1 MSYFLDPPALFLLGI
16 IVYYLSKRLR
26 WELLVTGIVM
36 GIISVVMFMG
46 GSSLLYLDIVAWPFP
61 PMPGSVWMFHT
72 NYTGITKESVP
83 VIWAVVMLLIYPFWH
98 LCGYLVALRFDT
110 GSFLLRMVS
119 YNDVR
124 SRRDRG
130 KTVFSVTR
138 GPEPREITR
147 AAMERI
153 GGMGCFVQKGN
164 RVVIKVNISGGN
176 PQIPGS
182 FTSIA
187 VADELVR
194 MVREAG
200 GEPVIADSDMIWTKF
215 TPVADAE
222 GWVAWAKEQNVPLVN
237 LRETEQVRFNFKKG
251 SAIGIVPVSKMLVGV
266 DVIISV
272 PTMKTHLLTS
282 VTLGMKNMYGTFPE
296 ENKAKYHRFGI
307 EDVVCEVNTAFTPNL
322 TVIDGTI
329 GGEAWG
335 PLSCSPVGY
344 QTVIAAND
352 VVAAD
357 AIACRL
363 MGYDPSAILHIKKA
377 HDKRIGDAMIAFDIT
392 TLSPPHRKDGAWEK
406 PDPGVSRFYEA
417 LIEAALLLPGMQD
430 FFDLA
435 ADFVLFGLATL
446 PILKDITP
454 AMEKILNDI
463 LMSLYKSGYHGSRWK
478 DVESKKFQ
486 GTIEKFSKE
495 MLLK

>member
-16 IVYYLSKRLR
+16 IVYYLSRRLR
-26 WELLVTGIVM
+26 WDLLVTGIVM
-36 GIISVVMFMG
+36 VIISVVMFMG
-46 GSSLLYLDIVAWPFP
+46 GSSLLYLDIIAWPFP
-61 PMPGSVWMFHT
+61 PTPGSVWMFHT

-83 VIWAVVMLLIYPFWH
+83 VIWAVIMLLIYPFWH
-98 LCGYLVALRFDT
+98 ACGYVVALRYDT

-119 YNDVR
+119 FGQVR
-124 SRRDRG
+124 SRREKG
-130 KTVFSVTR
+130 KTIFSVIR
-138 GPEPREITR
+138 GPDPRGITR
-147 AAMERI
+147 AAVERI
-153 GGMGCFVQKGN
+153 GGMGAFVRKGDK
-164 RVVIKVNISGGN
+164 VVIKVNISGGN

-182 FTSIA
+182 FTSTA
-187 VADELVR
+187 VGGEVVK

-200 GEPVIADSDMIWTKF
+200 GDPVLVDSDMIWTKF
-215 TPVADAE
+215 EPVAEAE

-237 LRETEQVRFNFKKG
+237 LRGTELVRFNFRKG
-251 SAIGIVPVSKMLVGV
+251 SAIGIVPVAKMLVDA

-307 EDVVCEVNTAFTPNL
+307 EDVVCEVNTAFRPNL

-335 PLSCSPVGY
+335 PLSCSPVGF

-357 AIACRL
+357 AIASRL
-363 MGYDPSAILHIKKA
+363 MGYDPFSIIHIKKA
-377 HDKRIGDAMIAFDIT
+377 HDNGLGDATANFDFT
-392 TLSPPHRKDGAWEK
+392 TLTPPQRKDFSWEK
-406 PDPGVSRFYEA
+406 PDPAVSQVYEA
-417 LIEAALLLPGMQD
+417 LVEAALHVPGMQD

-435 ADFVLFGLATL
+435 ADFVLFGFATL
-446 PILKDITP
+446 PILKDTTP

-463 LMSLYKSGYHGSRWK
+463 LMSLFASGYRGSKWK
-478 DVESKKFQ
+478 DEDQEKFQ
-486 GTIEKFSKE
+486 GSLHTFFTGMQPK
-495 MLLK
+495 

>member
-1 MSYFLDPPALFLLGI
+1 M
-16 IVYYLSKRLR
+16 
-26 WELLVTGIVM
+26 
-36 GIISVVMFMG
+36 
-46 GSSLLYLDIVAWPFP
+46 
-61 PMPGSVWMFHT
+61 
-72 NYTGITKESVP
+72 
-83 VIWAVVMLLIYPFWH
+83 
-98 LCGYLVALRFDT
+98 

-119 YNDVR
+119 FGHVR
-124 SRRDRG
+124 SRRDIK

-138 GPEPREITR
+138 GPDPQKITR
-147 AAMERI
+147 EAVERI
-153 GGMGCFVQKGN
+153 GGMGQFVQKGN
-164 RVVIKVNISGGN
+164 KVVIKVNISGGN

-182 FTSIA
+182 FTSPA
-187 VADELVR
+187 VGGEIVR

-200 GEPVIADSDMIWTKF
+200 GDPVVVDSDMIWTKF
-215 TPVADAE
+215 APVAKAE

-237 LRETEQVRFNFKKG
+237 LRETEQVRFNFRKG
-251 SAIGIVPVSKMLVGV
+251 SAIGIVPVSKMLVDA

-307 EDVVCEVNTAFTPNL
+307 EDVVCEVNTAFTPNM

-335 PLSCSPVGY
+335 PLSCSPVGV

-363 MGYDPSAILHIKKA
+363 MGYDPSAILHIRKA
-377 HDKRIGDAMIAFDIT
+377 HEKGLGDATTAFNIT

-406 PDPGVSRFYEA
+406 PDPGVSQFYEA
-417 LIEAALLLPGMQD
+417 LVELALHLPGMQD
-430 FFDLA
+430 FFDQA
-435 ADFVLFGLATL
+435 ADFVLFGFATL
-446 PILKDITP
+446 PVLKDTTP

-463 LMSLYKSGYHGSRWK
+463 LMSLFASGYRGSTWK
-478 DVESKKFQ
+478 DEDAKKFQ
-486 GTIEKFSKE
+486 ASMQKFYTE
-495 MLLK
+495 MMPK

>member
-1 MSYFLDPPALFLLGI
+1 MSYFLDPPALFLFGI

-36 GIISVVMFMG
+36 IIISVVMFMG
-46 GSSLLYLDIVAWPFP
+46 GSSLLYLDIIAWPFP
-61 PMPGSVWMFHT
+61 PTPGSVWMFHT

-83 VIWAVVMLLIYPFWH
+83 VIWAVVMFFLYPVWQ
-98 LCGYLVALRFDT
+98 LCGYLLALRFDT

-119 YNDVR
+119 YNNVR
-124 SRRDRG
+124 SRRARG

-138 GPEPREITR
+138 GPDAREITR
-147 AAMERI
+147 AAVERT
-153 GGMGCFVQKGN
+153 GGLGRFVQKGN

-187 VADELVR
+187 VADELVG
-194 MVREAG
+194 MIQEAG
-200 GEPVIADSDMIWTKF
+200 GEPVVVDSDMIWTKF
-215 TPVADAE
+215 APVAEAE
-222 GWVAWAKEQNVPLVN
+222 GWVAWAQERNVPLVN

-251 SAIGIVPVSKMLVGV
+251 SAIGIVPVSKILVDA

-272 PTMKTHLLTS
+272 PTMKTHLLTG

-296 ENKAKYHRFGI
+296 ENKAKFHRFGI
-307 EDVVCEVNTAFTPNL
+307 EDVVCEVNAAFTPNL
-322 TVIDGTI
+322 TVIDGTT

-335 PLSCSPVGY
+335 PLSCSPVGF

-377 HDKRIGDAMIAFDIT
+377 HDKGLGDAMIAFDISA
-392 TLSPPHRKDGAWEK
+392 LSPPHRKDGVWEK

-417 LIEAALLLPGMQD
+417 LIETALLLPGMQK

-435 ADFVLFGLATL
+435 ADFVLFGFATL

-454 AMEKILNDI
+454 AMERILNDI
-463 LMSLYKSGYHGSRWK
+463 LMSLFASGYRGSKWK
-478 DVESKKFQ
+478 DVDTKKFQ
-486 GTIEKFSKE
+486 ASMEKFSKE
-495 MLLK
+495 MMMK